1 MHGPNSEPEHSLRIK
16 TLSIMT
22 QQNMIKITILSAVI
36 MLSIVMLSV
45 VAPYHYIAQAR
56 EPLLKGKDQYG

>member
-22 QQNMIKITILSAVI
+22 QQNIIKITILSAVI
-36 MLSIVMLSV
+36 MLSV

-56 EPLLKGKDQYG
+56 EPLLKVKDQYG

>member
-1 MHGPNSEPEHSLRIK
+1 
-16 TLSIMT
+16 MT
-22 QQNMIKITILSAVI
+22 QQNIIKITILSAII

-45 VAPYHYIAQAR
+45 VAPYHYIAQAQAR